1 MTEITRVPLQPIAKG
16 SLVKLW
22 LGLIAAVLL
31 GAGIAW
37 AAVPGGVE
45 VDTLTEGTG
54 GTPGPSDVVFV
65 KYVGK
70 LANGTEFDRSKELP
84 FPTNGLIPDGMPMQ
98 VSGVVPGFAE
108 GLQKM
113 QKGGK
118 YRVHIPSKL
127 AYGATPP
134 PGAPIPPN
142 ADLVFDVEMIDFMT
156 EQEAQQRFQMLQ
168 QLMQQ
173 QQGQAGPGAPQ
184 ASSQAGPDAPQV
196 GPQAGPD
203 APQ

>member
-1 MTEITRVPLQPIAKG
+1 MTDITRVPIQPIAKG

-37 AAVPGGVE
+37 AAVPAGVE
-45 VDTLTEGTG
+45 VETLVEGS
-54 GTPGPSDVVFV
+54 GPSPSASDVVFV

-70 LANGTEFDRSKELP
+70 LAADGTEFDRSRALP

-108 GLQKM
+108 GLRKM

-118 YRVHIPSKL
+118 YTLRIPSKL

-134 PGAPIPPN
+134 QGAPIPPN
-142 ADLVFDVEMIDFMT
+142 ADLLFEVELVDFMT
-156 EQEAQQRFQMLQ
+156 ESEAQRRFQVLQ
-168 QLMQQ
+168 QMMQA
-173 QQGQAGPGAPQ
+173 QQGQPAAAGEPAAAPADPAAPQ
-184 ASSQAGPDAPQV
+184 
-196 GPQAGPD
+196 
-203 APQ
+203 